1 MQRSALVLS
10 TLALLGAGAAAAAAT
25 PVDGTQGNDALAAAC
40 ARAIGERYL
49 EAAEGHIAIVGQV
62 ITRTVA
68 EDQVKLTVATG
79 EGRTI
84 SATCT
89 FRGGKLFD
97 VAR

>member
-10 TLALLGAGAAAAAAT
+10 TLALVGAGAAAAAAT

-49 EAAEGHIAIVGQV
+49 QAAEEQIAILRQA
-62 ITRTVA
+62 ISRTVV

>member
-10 TLALLGAGAAAAAAT
+10 TLALVGAGAAAAAAT

-49 EAAEGHIAIVGQV
+49 EAAENHLAIIRQA
-62 ITRTVA
+62 ISRTAA
-68 EDQVKLTVATG
+68 EDQVELTVATG

-89 FRGGKLFD
+89 FRGGKLSN
-97 VAR
+97 VVR